1 MDAAVS
7 GSDAGWGLAS
17 TKAGACNI
25 HFRGVAQV
33 ARGSS
38 VAVDAARAVP
48 VSVSLRKVVPG
59 EAQAGHVEA
68 AGAGVAQQQRGGFW
82 MVHLR
87 QDHLVRRGKRD
98 TSMACVTIPGP

>member
-1 MDAAVS
+1 MHAAAYWAE
-7 GSDAGWGLAS
+7 AGRGLAF
-17 TKAGACNI
+17 TTANAFDI

-33 ARGSS
+33 ARGGS

-48 VSVSLRKVVPG
+48 VSVALRQVIPG

-82 MVHLR
+82 MVHL
-87 QDHLVRRGKRD
+87 QPVLLL
-98 TSMACVTIPGP
+98 SLINQAI